1 MLNDYLAK
9 CRVYDCK
16 GDCAGEFGEAEEN
29 IAAHDDP
36 GAALRLVI
44 MDVRVNGCYDNV
56 PP

>member
-1 MLNDYLAK
+1 MCGISDEGGA
-9 CRVYDCK
+9 
-16 GDCAGEFGEAEEN
+16 CAENSADEFGEAENN
-29 IAAHDDP
+29 IAAYADP